1 MPRRLGGMENDNLP
15 APRSPAWAREKK
27 RRVRDRRST
36 RLEAALSVLSAFVA
50 GIPTIVLADTSWW
63 ALSVGVVGGTA
74 GYFGGRLL
82 EAAYHRRVTVP
93 VEMWQERAETLE
105 GRVAALREELLARA
119 TDLDNDLVLLVEKS
133 NPVNLHRTVFMDT
146 EGEYGRSQWTIVVR
160 SVVLINRS
168 DHNTIRLS
176 FTLLAPW
183 AEDAIEEGVLELRPQ
198 MPPDGYYQ
206 DEVVPWIKEFPVEL
220 EPNGGTAR
228 GRLPFPVSA
237 LTTRDVDFKGLD
249 DFRLDDIVFR
259 FTDYAS
265 GDTTERRLMD
275 CVQARS

>member
-1 MPRRLGGMENDNLP
+1 MENTNLP
-15 APRSPAWAREKK
+15 APRSPAWAREKG

-36 RLEAALSVLSAFVA
+36 RLEAALSGLSAFVA
-50 GIPTIVLADTSWW
+50 GIPTIVLTDNPWW
-63 ALSVGVVGGTA
+63 ALIVGVVGGTA

-105 GRVAALREELLARA
+105 ARVDALRQELLARA
-119 TDLDNDLVLLVEKS
+119 TDFDNDLVLLIEKS
-133 NPVNLHRTVFMDT
+133 SPVNLHRTVFMDT
-146 EGEYGRSQWTIVVR
+146 EGEYGHTQYTIVVR

-168 DHNTIRLS
+168 DHNTVRLS
-176 FTLLAPW
+176 ITLIAPW
-183 AEDAIEEGVLELRPQ
+183 AENAVEEGVLELRPQ
-198 MPPDGYYQ
+198 RPPDGYYQ

-237 LTTRDVDFKGLD
+237 LKTRDGEFKGLD
-249 DFRLDDIVFR
+249 DFRLDDMVFR
-259 FTDYAS
+259 LTDYAS
-265 GDTTERRLMD
+265 GDTTERRVMD
-275 CVQARS
+275 CVQATP